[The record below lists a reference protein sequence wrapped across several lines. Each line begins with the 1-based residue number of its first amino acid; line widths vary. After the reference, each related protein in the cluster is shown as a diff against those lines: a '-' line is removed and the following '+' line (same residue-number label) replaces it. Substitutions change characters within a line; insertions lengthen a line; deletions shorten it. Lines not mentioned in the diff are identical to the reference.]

1 MKIEL
6 HLIQS
11 FGPSCLNRDATN
23 SPKDCDFGGVR
34 RARVSSQCFKRSVR
48 EYFRAENL
56 APVGERT
63 KRLRLEVGAFL
74 NDVAEPESVPYA
86 IDAFVDTYYAKND
99 SKRPEHA
106 SVLLFL
112 SRVELEE
119 IARII
124 EENWGELQP
133 IADARRKKVEEI
145 AAKKAPKSKSKD
157 AQGALD
163 LGAETSGAD
172 AATSDVAA
180 SGDAKYENLPKP
192 KLNKAIVERLQ
203 RAALSSDIAL
213 FGRMLAEHPEHRIEA
228 AAQVA
233 HAISTHSVTPEL
245 DFFSA
250 VDDLNKDDAG
260 AGMLGVTGFNAAVF
274 YRYALVDFDALL
286 SNLKGDREV
295 ALQTARAFLQSFVE
309 AIPSGKQNSMAARSQ
324 PSFGFFVVREN
335 GVPCSLVNAFCDPI
349 TRYNPETKKH
359 DRSILGGSITELC
372 DYSARFSKVY
382 GDKGVK
388 SKSLFCMEKN
398 PQLGALEAFDKGS
411 VEDAIDAAMKSL
423 GEDAPQS

>member
-1 MKIEL
+1 MP
-6 HLIQS
+6 
-11 FGPSCLNRDATN
+11 F
-23 SPKDCDFGGVR
+23 
-34 RARVSSQCFKRSVR
+34 
-48 EYFRAENL
+48 
-56 APVGERT
+56 
-63 KRLRLEVGAFL
+63 
-74 NDVAEPESVPYA
+74 A

-99 SKRPEHA
+99 AKKPEHA

-119 IARII
+119 IARLI
-124 EENWGELQP
+124 EANWDDLKP
-133 IADARRKKVEEI
+133 IAHARRKKIEEI
-145 AAKKAPKSKSKD
+145 AAKKAPKTKAKSE
-157 AQGALD
+157 QGALD
-163 LGAETSGAD
+163 LGAETGEAE
-172 AATSDVAA
+172 AAPTEAAGDV
-180 SGDAKYENLPKP
+180 KYDNLPKP
-192 KLNKAIVERLQ
+192 KLDKSIVEDLQ

-295 ALQTARAFLQSFVE
+295 AMQTARAFLQSFVK
-309 AIPSGKQNSMAARSQ
+309 AIPSGKQNSMAAQSQ
-324 PSFGFFVVREN
+324 PSFGLFVVRDG

-349 TRYNPETKKH
+349 TLWKTDPEDPNGQKKQ
-359 DRSILGGSITELC
+359 RPILGGSIEELC
-372 DYSARFSKVY
+372 DYSARFSQVY
-382 GDKGVK
+382 GDKGVV
-388 SKSLFCMEKN
+388 SKSLFCIEKN
-398 PQLGALEAFDKGS
+398 PQLGALQSANKGS
-411 VEDAIDAAMKSL
+411 VDAAIDAAMDAL
-423 GEDAPQS
+423 GEDTEGEDKPQS

>member
-6 HLIQS
+6 HIIQS

-23 SPKDCDFGGVR
+23 SPKDCTFGGTR

-48 EYFRAENL
+48 EYFRSENL
-56 APVGERT
+56 VEVGERT
-63 KRLRLEVGAFL
+63 KRLRGEIGAFL
-74 NDVAEPESVPYA
+74 SDVSEPDLVPFA

-99 SKRPEHA
+99 SKKPEHS

-124 EENWGELQP
+124 EANWEEFKDVAQKRR
-133 IADARRKKVEEI
+133 ADIEKKT
-145 AAKKAPKSKSKD
+145 PKSKAS
-157 AQGALD
+157 AQQSLELEGAAGD
-163 LGAETSGAD
+163 VADD
-172 AATSDVAA
+172 AATP
-180 SGDAKYENLPKP
+180 SGDGKFSNLPKL
-192 KLNKAIVERLQ
+192 KLDKAIVEQLK

-245 DFFSA
+245 DFFAA

-286 SNLKGDREV
+286 SNLKGDRET
-295 ALQTARAFLQSFVE
+295 ALQTARAFLRSFIE
-309 AIPSGKQNSMAARSQ
+309 AIPSGKQNSMAAQSQ
-324 PSFGFFVVREN
+324 PSFGLFVVREE

-349 TRYNPETKKH
+349 NLRDNKA
-359 DRSILGGSITELC
+359 ILGGSIDELC
-372 DYSARFSKVY
+372 DYFGRFAKVY
-382 GDKGVK
+382 GQKGVT
-388 SKSLFCMEKN
+388 SKSLFCIEKN
-398 PQLGALEAFDKGS
+398 VDLGALAEADKGS
-411 VEDAIDAAMKSL
+411 VDDAINAAMSAL
-423 GEDAPQS
+423 EQDAPES

>member
-6 HLIQS
+6 HIIQS

-23 SPKDCDFGGVR
+23 SPKDCDFGGAR

-48 EYFRAENL
+48 EYFRSENL
-56 APVGERT
+56 AEVGERT
-63 KRLRLEVGAFL
+63 KRLRGEIGAYL
-74 NDVAEPESVPYA
+74 NDIAEQDLVPFA

-99 SKRPEHA
+99 SKKPEHA

-112 SRVELEE
+112 SRVEFEE

-124 EENWGELQP
+124 EANWEELRPVAQ
-133 IADARRKKVEEI
+133 ARRAEI
-145 AAKKAPKSKSKD
+145 EKIVAKKAPKSK
-157 AQGALD
+157 AGAEQTALD
-163 LGAETSGAD
+163 LGEPSATDESEAQDGA
-172 AATSDVAA
+172 
-180 SGDAKYENLPKP
+180 GDGKFKNLPKP
-192 KLNKAIVERLQ
+192 KLDKDIVERLK

-245 DFFSA
+245 DFFAA
-250 VDDLNKDDAG
+250 VDDLNQDDAG

-286 SNLKGDREV
+286 LNLKGDREV
-295 ALQTARAFLQSFVE
+295 ALQTARAFLRSFVE
-309 AIPSGKQNSMAARSQ
+309 AIPSGKQNSMAAQSQ
-324 PSFGFFVVREN
+324 PSFGLFVVREG

-349 TRYNPETKKH
+349 TVRGNAT
-359 DRSILGGSITELC
+359 ILGGSIAELC
-372 DYSARFSKVY
+372 DYFTRFTRVY
-382 GDKGVK
+382 GDKGIQ
-388 SKSLFCMEKN
+388 SKSLFCIEKK
-398 PQLGALEAFDKGS
+398 PDLGALAEADQGS
-411 VEDAIDAAMKSL
+411 VDGAIDAAMGAL
-423 GEDAPQS
+423 GEAAPES

>member
-6 HLIQS
+6 HIIQS

-23 SPKDCDFGGVR
+23 SPKDCTFGGTR

-48 EYFRAENL
+48 QYFRSENL
-56 APVGERT
+56 VEVGERT
-63 KRLRLEVGAFL
+63 KRLRGEIGAFL
-74 NDVAEPESVPYA
+74 SDVPEPDLVPFA

-99 SKRPEHA
+99 SKKPEHS

-119 IARII
+119 IASII
-124 EENWGELQP
+124 EANWEEFKVDAHKRRADIEKKRPKPKASAQQSLELEGTAP
-133 IADARRKKVEEI
+133 EVAADDADA
-145 AAKKAPKSKSKD
+145 P
-157 AQGALD
+157 
-163 LGAETSGAD
+163 
-172 AATSDVAA
+172 
-180 SGDAKYENLPKP
+180 SGDGKFSNLPKL
-192 KLNKAIVERLQ
+192 KLDKAIVEQLK

-245 DFFSA
+245 DFFAA
-250 VDDLNKDDAG
+250 VDDLNQDDAG

-286 SNLKGDREV
+286 SNLKGDRET
-295 ALQTARAFLQSFVE
+295 ALQTARAFLRAFIE
-309 AIPSGKQNSMAARSQ
+309 AIPSGKQNSMAAQSQ
-324 PSFGFFVVREN
+324 PSFGLFVVREE

-349 TRYNPETKKH
+349 NLRDNKA
-359 DRSILGGSITELC
+359 ILGGSIDELC
-372 DYSARFSKVY
+372 DYFGRFAKVY
-382 GDKGVK
+382 GQKGVT
-388 SKSLFCMEKN
+388 SKSLFCIEKN
-398 PQLGALEAFDKGS
+398 VELGALAEANKGS
-411 VEDAIDAAMKSL
+411 VDDAIDAAMSAL
-423 GEDAPQS
+423 EQDAPES

>member
-6 HLIQS
+6 HIIQS

-23 SPKDCDFGGVR
+23 SPKDCTFGGTR

-48 EYFRAENL
+48 EYFRSENL
-56 APVGERT
+56 VEVGERT
-63 KRLRLEVGAFL
+63 KRLRGEIGAFL
-74 NDVAEPESVPYA
+74 SDVPEQDLVPFA

-99 SKRPEHA
+99 SKKPEHS

-124 EENWGELQP
+124 EANWEEF
-133 IADARRKKVEEI
+133 KV
-145 AAKKAPKSKSKD
+145 D
-157 AQGALD
+157 AQKRRADIEKKTPKPKASAQQSLPIEGATD
-163 LGAETSGAD
+163 DT
-172 AATSDVAA
+172 ATPSDTVVAT
-180 SGDAKYENLPKP
+180 GDGKFSNLPKL
-192 KLNKAIVERLQ
+192 KLDKAIVEQLK

-245 DFFSA
+245 DFFAA

-286 SNLKGDREV
+286 SNLKDDRET
-295 ALQTARAFLQSFVE
+295 ALKTARAFLRSFIE
-309 AIPSGKQNSMAARSQ
+309 AIPSGKQNSMAAQSQ
-324 PSFGFFVVREN
+324 PSFGLFVVRED

-349 TRYNPETKKH
+349 NLRDNKA
-359 DRSILGGSITELC
+359 ILGGSIDELC
-372 DYSARFSKVY
+372 DYFGRFAKVY
-382 GDKGVK
+382 GQKGVT
-388 SKSLFCMEKN
+388 SKSLFCIEKN
-398 PQLGALEAFDKGS
+398 VELGALADADKGS
-411 VEDAIDAAMKSL
+411 VDDAIDAAMSAL
-423 GEDAPQS
+423 GENAQEV